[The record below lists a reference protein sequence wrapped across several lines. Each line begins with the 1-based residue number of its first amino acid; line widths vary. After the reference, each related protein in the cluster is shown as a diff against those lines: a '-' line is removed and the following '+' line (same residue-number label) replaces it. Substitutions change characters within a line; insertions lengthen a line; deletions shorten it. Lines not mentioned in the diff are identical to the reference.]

1 MSSECS
7 GVTPPRDCMAQF
19 RQIDE
24 RLASIQTMLGE
35 IRMANE
41 GQEKRIE
48 RAEKTLFGNGHAG
61 LCTKVSAILWL
72 STVIA
77 GFLAVIIAESFAAWM
92 R

>member
-1 MSSECS
+1 MATASECDS
-7 GVTPPRDCMAQF
+7 DVRGCREQF
-19 RQIDE
+19 LRIEE
-24 RLASIQTMLGE
+24 RLAE
-35 IRMANE
+35 IRSMLSEMRTANE
-41 GQEKRIE
+41 WQEKRLE
-48 RAEKTLFGNGHAG
+48 RTEKTLFGNGHTG